1 MPAIPSYPVNFIPE
15 FSLKLDKEMSPRVPV
30 RGKSLS
36 EQTEEILIER
46 IKNGVYPPRSQI
58 PPENKLAAEFDVSR
72 STIRTAISTLVERGL
87 LVRRHGLGTF
97 VSQRSSLSNPLN
109 EAIDFNNLIANNG
122 FTPAVRYVRTRL
134 VTPKPEIATVL
145 KIEPGQPALH
155 EYKIFMADD
164 KPVIYCINIL
174 PTRLFD
180 EALLQEVVDT
190 PEITEPL
197 YEFLEQRTQQQ
208 IEFFVA
214 KVRAQIAQNCVFPE
228 LSLDPTVPV
237 LTIEEVAYNPGEAPL
252 CHTLEYFPSNTEMS
266 FELIRRRYRN

>member
-1 MPAIPSYPVNFIPE
+1 MNA
-15 FSLKLDKEMSPRVPV
+15 RVPV

-36 EQTEEILIER
+36 AQTEEILIER
-46 IKNGVYPPRSQI
+46 IKSGFYPPQSQI

-109 EAIDFNNLIANNG
+109 EAIDFNNLIASNG
-122 FTPAVRYVRTRL
+122 FTPAVRYLDTQL
-134 VTPKPEIATVL
+134 VTPKPEIVTAL
-145 KIEPGQPALH
+145 RIEPDQIALQEH
-155 EYKIFMADD
+155 KIFMADN
-164 KPVIYCINIL
+164 KPVIYCINTL
-174 PTRLFD
+174 PIRLFD
-180 EALLQEVVDT
+180 KALLQEVIDT

-214 KVRAQIAQNCVFPE
+214 NVRAEIAQNCAFPG
-228 LSLDPTVPV
+228 LTIGPTVPV
-237 LTIEEVAYNPGEAPL
+237 LTIDEVAYSSDEVPL
-252 CHTLEYFPSNTEMS
+252 CHTLEYFPSDTEMS
-266 FELIRRRYRN
+266 FELVRRRVRI

>member
-1 MPAIPSYPVNFIPE
+1 MNA
-15 FSLKLDKEMSPRVPV
+15 RVPV

-36 EQTEEILIER
+36 GQTEEILVER
-46 IKNGVYPPRSQI
+46 IKNGIYPPESQI

-122 FTPAVRYVRTRL
+122 FTPAVRYLDTQL
-134 VTPKPEIATVL
+134 VTPKPEIAAAL
-145 KIEPGQPALH
+145 KIEPGQVALQEH
-155 EYKIFMADD
+155 KIFMADN

-174 PTRLFD
+174 PIRLFD
-180 EALLQEVVDT
+180 KALLQEVIDT
-190 PEITEPL
+190 PEVTEPL
-197 YEFLEQRTQQQ
+197 YEFLEQRMQQRV
-208 IEFFVA
+208 EFFVA
-214 KVRAQIAQNCVFPE
+214 KVRAEIAKNCLFPE
-228 LSLDPTVPV
+228 LYLEPTVPV
-237 LTIEEVAYNPGEAPL
+237 LTIDEVAYNPDEAPL

-266 FELIRRRYRN
+266 FELIRRRTRN